1 MTILDKMILTGRLA
15 DFVREF
21 VTIRNEEMDEQT
33 KWEYWLHK
41 VFDKSFKEFLE
52 QTERAAEETTE
63 SVSKEEL
70 TETVFAST
78 SILNSFCPS

>member
-70 TETVFAST
+70 TETVFASN